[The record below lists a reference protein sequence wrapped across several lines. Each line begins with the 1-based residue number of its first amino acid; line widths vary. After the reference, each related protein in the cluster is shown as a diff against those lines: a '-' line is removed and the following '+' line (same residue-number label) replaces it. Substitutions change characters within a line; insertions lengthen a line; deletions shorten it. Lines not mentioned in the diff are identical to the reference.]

1 MDLNA
6 EDFVSRPLKNVGTL
20 GEFSKKVEKLGYKIM
35 KNENDKSPI
44 TIGQK
49 GRPQIILIN
58 EEGRQVM
65 LRISIK
71 LNNEFILGNGVDLNE
86 CIVYDL
92 GIDGAP
98 ELVVGVRGTEV
109 EIVTDWKSQL
119 D

>member
-6 EDFVSRPLKNVGTL
+6 EDLVSRPLKNVGTF
-20 GEFSKKVEKLGYKIM
+20 GEFLKKVEKLGYKVL
-35 KNENDKSPI
+35 KNDNDKSPI
-44 TIGQK
+44 TIGQR
-49 GRPQIILIN
+49 GRPQVILIN

-71 LNNEFILGNGVDLNE
+71 LNNEMLAGKDVNLSE

-109 EIVTDWKSQL
+109 EIVTDWQSQL